1 MAQERVIPERVSTT
15 CMVKT
20 KAVAEDGWVVELDV
34 PLFKSQYPTKCTRV
48 NEVVATQLMVGTTQ
62 ELVLARQS
70 LKKNKGGT
78 YYSDFYWGLGGIA
91 NPDRAGAPPTP
102 PTSRGVASPTLARV
116 EPLDPTRVSIER
128 QKSAQIAFDAAQ
140 EGELIEATLRRADQI
155 YAWIAGQ
162 LEGARPAPTISG
174 PPEAGR
180 VIAKVETTASE
191 AVDGTLTASRDTF
204 TALDTIIKK
213 YGADLGAIKRRYQV
227 SSLADLTEEQAKA
240 AIQWIEKYMGQRQG

>member
-1 MAQERVIPERVSTT
+1 M
-15 CMVKT
+15 
-20 KAVAEDGWVVELDV
+20 W
-34 PLFKSQYPTKCTRV
+34 
-48 NEVVATQLMVGTTQ
+48 
-62 ELVLARQS
+62 
-70 LKKNKGGT
+70 GG
-78 YYSDFYWGLGGIA
+78 GGGGGG
-91 NPDRAGAPPTP
+91 GAPH
-102 PTSRGVASPTLARV
+102 
-116 EPLDPTRVSIER
+116 
-128 QKSAQIAFDAAQ
+128 
-140 EGELIEATLRRADQI
+140 
-155 YAWIAGQ
+155 
-162 LEGARPAPTISG
+162 PAPTISG